1 QGRILLSRP
10 LSQFSGVGV
19 GTLTRDRPLS
29 GFEQRLLVDYEWVPR
44 GFDADQLA
52 AGARAK
58 QWLGENVAVGGTW
71 VQERRAGDDYRLQGV
86 DLTWQA
92 GRGTVVKLEHSRS
105 ESTGT
110 PVFVSDNGGFDFV
123 QTNAGI
129 GHREGEASALE
140 LQANFKEIGWTERNA
155 SLRAWSRQVDAGY
168 SVARNDSGLATREH
182 GAQLRGEL

>member
-1 QGRILLSRP
+1 
-10 LSQFSGVGV
+10 
-19 GTLTRDRPLS
+19 
-29 GFEQRLLVDYEWVPR
+29 
-44 GFDADQLA
+44 
-52 AGARAK
+52 
-58 QWLGENVAVGGTW
+58 
-71 VQERRAGDDYRLQGV
+71 DYRLQGV

-182 GAQLRGEL
+182 GAQLRGELSDTVALYALVSRVERGAESLQQLQLTGQWRASEDDTLSAEVRRVTEDRKSTRLNSSHVKISYAVFC